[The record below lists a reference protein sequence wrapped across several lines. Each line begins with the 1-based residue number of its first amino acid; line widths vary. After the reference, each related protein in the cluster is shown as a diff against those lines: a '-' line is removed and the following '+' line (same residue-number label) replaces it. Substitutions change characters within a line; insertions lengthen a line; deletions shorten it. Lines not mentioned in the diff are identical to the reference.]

1 MTAAIISMANVG
13 VLVVALR
20 NHRLS
25 ENDTDEEFFFNL
37 LVNVVH
43 SSNYGPFYPIT
54 ISLVNEFF

>member
-1 MTAAIISMANVG
+1 MANVG

-25 ENDTDEEFFFNL
+25 ENDNDEEFFFNL

-43 SSNYGPFYPIT
+43 SSIYGPFYPFT
-54 ISLVNEFF
+54 LSPVNEFF